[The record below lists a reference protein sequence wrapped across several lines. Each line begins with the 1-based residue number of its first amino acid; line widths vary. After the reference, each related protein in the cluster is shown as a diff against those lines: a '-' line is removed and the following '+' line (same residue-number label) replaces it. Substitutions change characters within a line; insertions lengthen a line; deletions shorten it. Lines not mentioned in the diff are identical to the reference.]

1 MSLLKLNVVTLWL
14 NLKESQLDKKQ
25 YVVQKWTDRVVNNTC
40 FEQFGLTSLM
50 TAYTY
55 GRN

>member
-25 YVVQKWTDRVVNNTC
+25 YVVQK
-40 FEQFGLTSLM
+40 
-50 TAYTY
+50 
-55 GRN
+55 